1 MRSDAAFI
9 LSDGPAVIESGMVTL
24 TNIDPIKNMHRFY
37 GVQIV
42 RTLFG
47 EWSVM
52 RGWGRI
58 GSPGRVTL
66 ESFSSEEEAQR
77 AECITIRTRARHGYS
92 RVSA

>member
-1 MRSDAAFI
+1 
-9 LSDGPAVIESGMVTL
+9 
-24 TNIDPIKNMHRFY
+24 
-37 GVQIV
+37 
-42 RTLFG
+42 
-47 EWSVM
+47 M

>member
-42 RTLFG
+42 RTL
-47 EWSVM
+47 
-52 RGWGRI
+52 
-58 GSPGRVTL
+58 
-66 ESFSSEEEAQR
+66 
-77 AECITIRTRARHGYS
+77 
-92 RVSA
+92 SANGPLCAGGAASDHPAA